1 MYICV
6 DLAYLN
12 SFGSRNRFL
21 FFFFWSCC
29 TSSLSRHLSSHKST
43 FITSKQTNTKS
54 SEITMFLVLLS
65 LLFTSGK

>member
-21 FFFFWSCC
+21 FFFF
-29 TSSLSRHLSSHKST
+29 
-43 FITSKQTNTKS
+43 
-54 SEITMFLVLLS
+54 LVMLYEQLVK
-65 LLFTSGK
+65 TPVVT